1 MSLLVCE
8 SVSLHVSLCL
18 SVCVCICVPVSL
30 FLLCMCLCGYL
41 SICVCVRLRK
51 QLIEPCLL
59 PLSNAWF
66 SQRLRFTL
74 VKCMFLIVFVI
85 KILPLIIPFSVKKK
99 LRRMACRGT
108 HRSTHGAMHAGPHAC
123 QHADP
128 LDYRPHAQ
136 ACCAS
141 TKRVCLTVFAIKS
154 KPISNF
160 ASHCI
165 RNYLW
170 HF

>member
-85 KILPLIIPFSVKKK
+85 KILPLIIPFSVKK
-99 LRRMACRGT
+99 LRRMTCMGDTQKHTRGHACRPT
-108 HRSTHGAMHAGPHAC
+108 RMPAC
-123 QHADP
+123 RPVGLQAACPGVLCKHKTCVFNGFCNKKQAD
-128 LDYRPHAQ
+128 
-136 ACCAS
+136 
-141 TKRVCLTVFAIKS
+141 
-154 KPISNF
+154 
-160 ASHCI
+160 
-165 RNYLW
+165 
-170 HF
+170 